1 MTAYAYPPKRTGR
14 SKTTESSSSQSNHNQ
29 NLSNQQIIQEMNEY
43 GAQEFTSDTIDLMS
57 LMLLDGEQLSNNSMA
72 TMSPTKDL
80 NGGLRMAS
88 ALMDGVQSY
97 QDSPAQSTNGR
108 SLDALMDVSGSM
120 MISANPFVG
129 TLDMLLPES
138 LKMSN
143 LVDGSTSAVSCLAE
157 SFVTNESEGMEKFME
172 NAKGGEYSWFM
183 KEAVEAGEFWA
194 R

>member
-72 TMSPTKDL
+72 
-80 NGGLRMAS
+80 S

-97 QDSPAQSTNGR
+97 QDSPAQSTTGR

-157 SFVTNESEGMEKFME
+157 SFVTNDSEGMEKFME